1 MLKDRKEI
9 LSHLDFTGTIKGQ
22 QDGAN
27 NFVTHRQVTPH
38 AMHGAV
44 PSQCS
49 TTYQTLAFMKKTKI
63 MYIEE
68 KAANL
73 TGPARIGRVS
83 FSKTGK
89 MLYYKDQR
97 FKSLK
102 GQGFKSN
109 YEDIDTGE
117 DYWISGPRK
126 DGVDRL
132 YGERVPVEI
141 DRDVREEY
149 WTTVRNEP
157 NRKHEPQA

>member
-1 MLKDRKEI
+1 
-9 LSHLDFTGTIKGQ
+9 
-22 QDGAN
+22 
-27 NFVTHRQVTPH
+27 
-38 AMHGAV
+38 
-44 PSQCS
+44 
-49 TTYQTLAFMKKTKI
+49 MKKTKI
-63 MYIEE
+63 MSIEE
-68 KAANL
+68 KAGNL

-89 MLYYKDQR
+89 MLYYRDQR
-97 FKSLK
+97 FQSLK

-141 DRDVREEY
+141 DEDVREEY

-157 NRKHEPQA
+157 NRKDEPQA